1 MLQKEGKVGKMSSR
15 TGNADELV
23 VTKVKAEEN
32 FILDSKVKQWKSL
45 SAGLV
50 CYTVGYFDSNITVL
64 VSTPNLT
71 VNGFNIYNF
80 SIDVKRTPTDI
91 ELLNIRIN
99 GTTETLVIASFSE
112 SPQIVWYWMKKNDLK
127 TFKSWHFESKEVV
140 LLKVFK
146 IRGQHTISFVSRDNN
161 ETLLSLYGFV
171 HSIILDEP
179 TNTIAFNN
187 IRDSY
192 FISVP
197 QTRSN
202 FVQVYILS
210 ESGLHPYRRIQSNNV
225 RSVTSFE
232 IIFRSFVAVDGQSA
246 GIFEFLERD
255 IVRRNVTNSNLYGIR
270 YWLPVP
276 VDTLRDEVIL
286 FAEREVDHGTH
297 KAFVVEII
305 TYNGVRFEEHE
316 DVACHHF
323 GEKTN
328 WLECLSATEGMLG
341 SSYVVAGDLIG
352 LIVPR
357 IQEEKALLFTVYVTI
372 RTIDNPKKKDME
384 YYRKLRRDLERNASV
399 MVCFFFLKEDKT
411 PKRWFESNN

>member
-1 MLQKEGKVGKMSSR
+1 S
-15 TGNADELV
+15 ELV

-32 FILDSKVKQWKSL
+32 FIFDSKVKQWKSL
-45 SAGLV
+45 STGPV
-50 CYTVGYFDSNITVL
+50 CYTVGYSDSNITVL
-64 VSTPNLT
+64 VSTLNVT
-71 VNGFNIYNF
+71 ANGFSISNF
-80 SIDVKRTPTDI
+80 SIDLQRTPTDI
-91 ELLNIRIN
+91 ELLSIRIN
-99 GTTETLVIASFSE
+99 STTETIVIVSFSE
-112 SPQIVWYWMKKNDLK
+112 SPQIVWYWMKKDELK
-127 TFKSWHFESKEVV
+127 AFWSWKLESKAVT

-146 IRGQHTISFVSRDNN
+146 IRGQYTISFVSEDNN
-161 ETLLSLYGFV
+161 ETALSLYGFAIKENGRKLDRWFV

-179 TNTIAFNN
+179 TSSIAFNN
-187 IRDSY
+187 IGNTY
-192 FISVP
+192 LISVP

-202 FVQVYILS
+202 FVQVYKLL

-225 RSVTSFE
+225 KSVTSFE
-232 IIFRSFVAVDGQSA
+232 IIFRSFIAVDGQSA

-255 IVRRNVTNSNLYGIR
+255 LVRRNVTNSNLHGIR

-297 KAFVVEII
+297 KAFGVEII

-316 DVACHHF
+316 DVPCHHF

-341 SSYVVAGDLIG
+341 SGYVAVGDLIG

-357 IQEEKALLFTVYVTI
+357 IQEEKALLFTVNIAI
-372 RTIDNPKKKDME
+372 RAIDNPKKKDMD
-384 YYRKLRRDLERNASV
+384 YYRKLRGELE
-399 MVCFFFLKEDKT
+399 
-411 PKRWFESNN
+411 